1 MSANWERPGVMRTL
15 HVLMWWE
22 EKTATTVPA
31 ILDSLEMDSLVLVSL
46 TYSHWMGIDMC
57 GVASV

>member
-1 MSANWERPGVMRTL
+1 MNAQW
-15 HVLMWWE
+15 
-22 EKTATTVPA
+22 EKTDVMIMPCVLTWWAATTVPA
-31 ILDSLEMDSLVLVSL
+31 KLDLLEMDSLVLVSL

>member
-1 MSANWERPGVMRTL
+1 MRMP

-22 EKTATTVPA
+22 ERTATTVPA

-46 TYSHWMGIDMC
+46 T
-57 GVASV
+57 